1 MDGNKPGSREP
12 DFEPRS
18 KKQKQKSEKT
28 NKEEIEG
35 EEGIEGKSVTFEKKA
50 ICPKCGKEI
59 YKGHLQRHMDSQSCK
74 KEESPVRVTWYKIYK
89 LLSCLT
95 KFYSFIN

>member
-1 MDGNKPGSREP
+1 MDLFLGYHNMDGNKPGSRES

-35 EEGIEGKSVTFEKKA
+35 EEGIEEKSVTFEKKA
-50 ICPKCGKEI
+50 ICPKCGKEMH
-59 YKGHLQRHMDSQSCK
+59 KRSLQRHMDSQNCK
-74 KEESPVRVTWYKIYK
+74 KDESLVRVT
-89 LLSCLT
+89 
-95 KFYSFIN
+95 